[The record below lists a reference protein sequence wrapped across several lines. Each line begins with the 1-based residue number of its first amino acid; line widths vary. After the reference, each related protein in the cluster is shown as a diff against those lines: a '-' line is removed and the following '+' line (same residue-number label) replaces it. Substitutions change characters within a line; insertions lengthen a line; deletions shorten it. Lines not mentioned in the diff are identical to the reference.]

1 MPLLLRPTWDREG
14 TVTLIL
20 DSERGALTVRAAD
33 QTSRYQLQASEPERL
48 GWQSVDEDTAGRD
61 VTVGEVLV
69 ACLREWDAER
79 GVIELT
85 LDAADA
91 AQRRGGEW
99 VEAAR
104 RLRRQTHAARRAERV
119 SPLPLQ
125 TVFVQRRERDELT
138 VSLAAERIGYVADG
152 RADTSR
158 LRRRLGLAGE
168 EGSQRAISYETAV
181 ALCAALSVDPMEVG
195 L

>member
-14 TVTLIL
+14 TVALVL
-20 DSERGALTVRAAD
+20 DTERGALTVRAAD
-33 QTSRYQLQASEPERL
+33 RTSRYQLEASDPERL
-48 GWQSVDEDTAGRD
+48 GWQCVEEDTIERD
-61 VTVGEVLV
+61 VTVGEVFV
-69 ACLREWDAER
+69 ACLREWDAEQ
-79 GVIELT
+79 GVVDLS
-85 LDAADA
+85 LDAAEA
-91 AQRRGGEW
+91 AHRRGGQW
-99 VEAAR
+99 VEGAR
-104 RLRRQTHAARRAERV
+104 RLRCQTHAARRAERV
-119 SPLPLQ
+119 SPLPLR

-158 LRRRLGLAGE
+158 LRRRLGLGGE
-168 EGSQRAISYETAV
+168 ESRAISYETAV